1 MKFGFAVLLA
11 FAPFKLFAAEAA
23 VPVDRWAADMKW
35 FDAQDAK
42 KTCPPGGV
50 VFVGSSSIR
59 MWNLPKSF
67 PDLKP
72 LNRGFGGS
80 QLADS
85 VAEVD
90 RLVIRHR
97 PRTVVVYA
105 GDNDIAAGKSPE
117 QVVKDLEAFVSEV
130 HEALPETKI
139 VYIGIKPSLARWKLA
154 DDMRKA
160 NGGLAEVC
168 ERHEN
173 CEFVDVWGPMLG
185 EDGTP
190 KKELFVW
197 DGLHMTP
204 DGYAVWAKLVGP
216 HLE

>member
-1 MKFGFAVLLA
+1 MRIGLA
-11 FAPFKLFAAEAA
+11 FLIAFTPLAVEAA
-23 VPVDRWAADMKW
+23 VPVDKWAADMKW
-35 FDAQDAK
+35 FDAQDAT

-67 PDLKP
+67 PELKP

-80 QLADS
+80 HLSDS

-105 GDNDIAAGKSPE
+105 GDNDIAAGKSAG
-117 QVVKDLEAFVSEV
+117 QVVADLEAFVLKV
-130 HEALPETKI
+130 REALPETKI

-154 DDMRKA
+154 EEMKNA
-160 NGGLAEVC
+160 NAGLKEVC
-168 ERHEN
+168 DRHGN
-173 CEFVDVWGPMLG
+173 CEFVDVWGPMLC
-185 EDGTP
+185 EEGTP
-190 KKELFVW
+190 RKELFVW

-204 DGYAVWAKLVGP
+204 EGYEVWAALVGP